1 MEPQIIQYYNELP
14 YYAEVIQK
22 LNDEYEELLVETQN
36 NFIEY
41 NFYKFQY
48 NILKKKFKEFKKNK
62 KIEMMRAFSFSISF
76 VSISIV
82 LIMVNNLSKR

>member
-14 YYAEVIQK
+14 YYAEVIQN
-22 LNDEYEELLVETQN
+22 LNDEYEELLIETQN

-48 NILKKKFKEFKKNK
+48 NILKKEFKEF
-62 KIEMMRAFSFSISF
+62 
-76 VSISIV
+76 
-82 LIMVNNLSKR
+82 

>member
-14 YYAEVIQK
+14 YYAEVIQN
-22 LNDEYEELLVETQN
+22 LNDEYEELLIETQN

-41 NFYKFQY
+41 NFYRFQY
-48 NILKKKFKEFKKNK
+48 NILKKEFKEFKKNK
-62 KIEMMRAFSFSISF
+62 KIEIIKAFLFSMSFF
-76 VSISIV
+76 SISIV